1 MSACKSLLILFVVG
15 LVAFQPG
22 QALKC
27 YICDPRNNNTC
38 NIENLQ
44 PQTCPSQPNVNTT
57 TTQSTTT
64 QSTTTQNTTTTT
76 SRTPSISE
84 IPTSSESTSSGST
97 TTEGTTTEGTTT
109 ESTTTESTTTES
121 TTTESTTTEST
132 TTEGTT
138 TESTTTEGTTTE
150 STTAEST
157 STESTTTEGT
167 TTESTTT
174 EGTTTESTATESTS
188 TESTTSGETT
198 TSAET
203 TSTTTER
210 PTTTTT
216 EQSIP
221 SESKISAPKLGKN
234 EGGIVNFSS
243 RRQRRSLIDQ
253 LLREEASN
261 STVRCFQ
268 EEVTVGDTKK
278 TAYGCTNDLDYCKNN
293 KDCKL
298 CNEDGCNSA
307 TSNVVFASMI
317 LSMAAI
323 VLFAK

>member
-121 TTTESTTTEST
+121 TTTES
-132 TTEGTT
+132 
-138 TESTTTEGTTTE
+138 
-150 STTAEST
+150 
-157 STESTTTEGT
+157 T

>member
-121 TTTESTTTEST
+121 TTTES
-132 TTEGTT
+132 
-138 TESTTTEGTTTE
+138 TTTE

>member
-97 TTEGTTTEGTTT
+97 TTEGTTTE
-109 ESTTTESTTTES
+109 
-121 TTTESTTTEST
+121 ST

-157 STESTTTEGT
+157 STES
-167 TTESTTT
+167 
-174 EGTTTESTATESTS
+174 TTTESTATESTS

>member
-109 ESTTTESTTTES
+109 ESTTTE
-121 TTTESTTTEST
+121 
-132 TTEGTT
+132 GTT
-138 TESTTTEGTTTE
+138 TESTTAESTSTE

>member
-109 ESTTTESTTTES
+109 ESTTTE
-121 TTTESTTTEST
+121 
-132 TTEGTT
+132 GTT
-138 TESTTTEGTTTE
+138 TESTTAESTSTESTTTE